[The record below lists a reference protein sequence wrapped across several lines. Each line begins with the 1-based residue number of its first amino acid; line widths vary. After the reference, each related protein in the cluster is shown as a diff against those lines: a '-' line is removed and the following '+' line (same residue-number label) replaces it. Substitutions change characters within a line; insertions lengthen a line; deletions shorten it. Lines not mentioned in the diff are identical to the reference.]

1 MPENNIQN
9 LRDQIDKLDD
19 QLLELLDTRM
29 EYVKKIGFQKIKNN
43 MSIYRPDREK
53 EILNRLKKN
62 KTLYLD
68 SKAIDAIFL
77 EIFAISRNL
86 EKREKVAFLGPI
98 GSYTHQAAEERFGA
112 MSEYVSM
119 HNISAVF
126 SAIKS
131 GRAKYGVIP
140 IENNSNGTIGESID
154 CLTQS
159 DLKIISEIILPI
171 HHCFASTEE
180 SLKNIKTIYSK
191 DIAFGQCD
199 IFLQSHEL
207 ENIAWIPVD
216 STAKAAS
223 LVAKE
228 KNSAAICSKIAA
240 KLYNIPIMFENIE
253 DKDDNKTRFIVISDF
268 YNAPSQ
274 QDKTSVFA
282 TLKDRPG
289 VLLELLKDFKDHGI
303 NLSKIDSRPIKSKSN
318 FSFGFY
324 IDFFGHRDDE
334 NIARLFA
341 KRPDELKWLGSYA
354 CDQSS

>member
-1 MPENNIQN
+1 MPKDNIQN
-9 LRDQIDKLDD
+9 LRDQIDKVDD
-19 QLLELLDTRM
+19 QLLKLLDTRM

-43 MSIYRPDREK
+43 ANIYCPDREK

-62 KTLYLD
+62 KTLHLD
-68 SKAIDAIFL
+68 SKAIKAIFL

-86 EKREKVAFLGPI
+86 EKKEKVAFLGPI

-112 MSEYVSM
+112 MSEYMSM

-140 IENNSNGTIGESID
+140 LENNNGIIGESLD
-154 CLTQS
+154 CLIQS
-159 DLKIISEIILPI
+159 DLKIISEIVLPI
-171 HHCFASTEE
+171 HHCFASIEE
-180 SLKNIKTIYSK
+180 GIRNIKTIYSK
-191 DIAFGQCD
+191 DIAFNQCNT
-199 IFLQSHEL
+199 FLQSHEL
-207 ENIAWIPVD
+207 KNITWIPVD
-216 STAKAAS
+216 CAAKAANF
-223 LVAKE
+223 ATKE

-253 DKDDNKTRFIVISDF
+253 DKDNNKARFIIISDF

-274 QDKTSVFA
+274 QDKTSIFA
-282 TLKDRPG
+282 TLKDKSG
-289 VLLELLKDFKDHGI
+289 ALLELLKDFQDYGI
-303 NLSKIDSRPIKSKSN
+303 NLSRIDSHTIKSKNN

-324 IDFFGHRDDE
+324 IDFFGHKDDE
-334 NIARLFA
+334 NIAKLFA
-341 KRPDELKWLGSYA
+341 KRSSQLKWLGSYA